1 MNQSVTIGALA
12 LALSKAQGEI
22 KGAVKDSANPFFKA
36 KFADLSSVRDAC
48 QEALTKYGIAY
59 VQSPSAEGAKVSI
72 TTLLCHES
80 GEWVS
85 GTITATGKDESAQSV
100 GSVITYLR
108 RYALA
113 SMAGVAPEDDDGESA
128 QPRQQQRHPLT
139 PQIAKSQQIINAV
152 TASEDKA
159 ALLRAQRIKL
169 LIARYGDGF
178 RAYCLM
184 VLGREVAS
192 GKELSNDDLDKL
204 EAEQDDV
211 E

>member
-1 MNQSVTIGALA
+1 VNHSPTVGALA
-12 LALSKAQGEI
+12 LALSKAQGQV
-22 KGAVKDSANPFFKA
+22 KGAVKDATNPFYKNRYS
-36 KFADLSSVRDAC
+36 DLSSVKDAC
-48 QEALTKYGIAY
+48 QEALTAFGIA
-59 VQSPSAEGAKVSI
+59 VIQSPSAEGAKVSL
-72 TTLLCHES
+72 TTLLLHES

-113 SMAGVAPEDDDGESA
+113 SMVGVAPEDDDGESA
-128 QPRQQQRHPLT
+128 QPRGQFKPS
-139 PQIAKSQQIINAV
+139 PQTAKSHQIVAAV

-178 RAYCLM
+178 RGYCLM

>member
-128 QPRQQQRHPLT
+128 QPRGQFKPS
-139 PQIAKSQQIINAV
+139 PQTAKSQQIINAV

-169 LIARYGDGF
+169 LIARYGEGF
-178 RAYCLM
+178 RGYCQLI
-184 VLGREVAS
+184 LGREVAS

>member
-128 QPRQQQRHPLT
+128 QPRGQFKPS
-139 PQIAKSQQIINAV
+139 PQTAKSHQIINAV

-169 LIARYGDGF
+169 LLARYGDGF
-178 RAYCLM
+178 KVHC
-184 VLGREVAS
+184 VTTLGRAVAS
-192 GKELSNDDLDKL
+192 GRDLSDDDLDKL